1 MAAARKSTSKAKQR
15 AKTARKSA
23 KPTKALKAARSASK
37 AARKPAARKA
47 AAKPTPRKRPD
58 KFTLYGLYLSLPST
72 KVGLMLSM
80 CGARY
85 DYKHV
90 NLMAGEHKTPDFVA
104 KNRYAQVPVLAHDGK
119 HICQSNVILGYLADH
134 LGKFGGRTPDER
146 LRIAE
151 WLAWD
156 LDRMASGLG
165 LTRGF
170 TRFFPQD
177 PAVLAMTR
185 SRGEQALDFLDRHL
199 GGTKFIVGSAPTIAD
214 IAIYPSVATADEGG
228 FDISR
233 WSNVRA
239 WAERMLALPGSGHPY
254 SVMAKED
261 RPAA

>member
-1 MAAARKSTSKAKQR
+1 MAAARKSSSKAKR
-15 AKTARKSA
+15 SGKTA
-23 KPTKALKAARSASK
+23 PKAVKAARGARPSRAATK
-37 AARKPAARKA
+37 AAPRKPAA
-47 AAKPTPRKRPD
+47 KPVPRKRPD
-58 KFTLYGLYLSLPST
+58 KITLYGLYLSLPST

-90 NLMAGEHKTPDFVA
+90 DLMAGRHKTPEFAA
-104 KNRYAQVPVLAHDGK
+104 KNRYAQVPVLEHNGK

-134 LGKFGGRTPDER
+134 FGKFGGRTADER

-165 LTRGF
+165 LTRAF
-170 TRFFPQD
+170 TRFYPQD

-185 SRGEQALDFLDRHL
+185 SRGEGALGFLDRHL
-199 GGTKFIVGSAPTIAD
+199 GGSKFIAGAAPTIAD
-214 IAIYPSVATADEGG
+214 IAIYPWVATADEGG
-228 FDISR
+228 FDLSR
-233 WSNVRA
+233 WPNVQA

-254 SVMAKED
+254 AVMPKED
-261 RPAA
+261 RPAV